1 MSLRR
6 YLNLALK
13 EASKSKCN
21 QRLGCVAIS
30 SNRVVSKGFNR
41 HLSEAQDTRR
51 KGEHAIHAEAI
62 ALRRTGGNLVDCLVV
77 ARLTQGGIVSMALPC
92 KRCLDHCRRSGVKY
106 VFYTDWSGQIQKV
119 KV

>member
-30 SNRVVSKGFNR
+30 SNRVVSKGFNDIFQK
-41 HLSEAQDTRR
+41 H
-51 KGEHAIHAEAI
+51 KIPAE
-62 ALRRTGGNLVDCLVV
+62 RRTCY
-77 ARLTQGGIVSMALPC
+77 SC
-92 KRCLDHCRRSGVKY
+92 
-106 VFYTDWSGQIQKV
+106 
-119 KV
+119 